1 MLTGK
6 PKGMK
11 MNRTFRMSSLLAVTV
26 ALLIGCTSGN
36 SAQDDKTVQPPK
48 PKMRETKVETPGS
61 IELTEDSEVAVIES
75 KLGSIILRFYP
86 HVAPNHVKNF
96 KSLAESKFYDGTTF
110 HRVIPGFM
118 IQGGDPNSKDDDL
131 NNDGIGSGPRRLMA
145 EFNQIRHTRGILSA
159 ARSSD
164 PNSASSQFFIMVA
177 PSYPTLDGQYTVFGK
192 VIKGMD
198 VVEKIVALPKN
209 ERDNPGKA
217 ALVRSIRIEKA
228 GDVLDFPLDEEDN

>member
-1 MLTGK
+1 
-6 PKGMK
+6 
-11 MNRTFRMSSLLAVTV
+11 MNRSFRLYSMLSVAA
-26 ALLIGCTSGN
+26 ALLIGCSTGR

-48 PKMRETKVETPGS
+48 PKVRETKIETPGS
-61 IELTEDSEVAVIES
+61 IELTEDSEVAVIET
-75 KLGSIILRFYP
+75 KLGSIVLRFYP

-96 KSLAESKFYDGTTF
+96 KSLAESKFFDSTTF

-145 EFNQIRHTRGILSA
+145 EFNQIRHTRGIVSA

-177 PSYPTLDGQYTVFGK
+177 PSYPSLDGQYTVFGK
-192 VIKGMD
+192 VVKGMD
-198 VVEKIVALPKN
+198 VVDRIAKVEVSRRSSKPTKDVRILSVRLLKPK
-209 ERDNPGKA
+209 K
-217 ALVRSIRIEKA
+217 
-228 GDVLDFPLDEEDN
+228 